1 MNPLLLWLFLFPTRW
16 CQCWAKWWLQ
26 SIWNSCPKQ
35 THLYS
40 RHQWAFPPLPLYRLQ
55 GPLQEQRQEDL
66 HVPWGLE
73 EPAFLETVVGGQ
85 DAAAGR
91 PVCQHGSMS
100 HGRGEWVEGIL
111 NPALHRKGSYH
122 DTHDTLFLHE
132 GLSLEEYTARSCC
145 STQNLRPFQSWDQ
158 NPRGALSFCFS
169 ATVFSPPLPGSQL
182 HLLRCLLCTGGT
194 QSFRLL
200 H

>member
-1 MNPLLLWLFLFPTRW
+1 
-16 CQCWAKWWLQ
+16 
-26 SIWNSCPKQ
+26 
-35 THLYS
+35 
-40 RHQWAFPPLPLYRLQ
+40 
-55 GPLQEQRQEDL
+55 
-66 HVPWGLE
+66 
-73 EPAFLETVVGGQ
+73 
-85 DAAAGR
+85 
-91 PVCQHGSMS
+91 MS

-111 NPALHRKGSYH
+111 NPALHRKGSYP